1 MSKTVLI
8 ATQKPFSPDAKRQAK
23 AILEEAGYS
32 VRVLESY
39 KEESEL
45 LAAITEA
52 DAVIIRSDKIHAGV
66 LEATSQL
73 KLVVRGGA
81 GYDNVD
87 CAKAK
92 ERGVAVM
99 NTPGQNSNAVA
110 ELVFGMLVYMA
121 RGRFN
126 GKPGT
131 ELKGKTLGIHAI
143 GNVGKNVLRV
153 AQGFGMTVLAH
164 DPYVSAADIEALGAT
179 AIEKVED
186 LYAKSDYLSL
196 HIPATPTTKGSIGKA
211 LLTSMPKGA
220 ALVNTARAE
229 VIDEA
234 GLIEALGERDDLR
247 YITDIAPTAETKAK
261 LTEAFPE
268 RFFCTPKKMGA
279 QTAEANTN
287 AATAGARQIIAF
299 FDKGDRTFV
308 VND

>member
-1 MSKTVLI
+1 MSKTILI
-8 ATQKPFSPDAKRQAK
+8 ATKKPFSPDAKEQAS
-23 AILEEAGYS
+23 AILKDAGYA
-32 VRVLESY
+32 VKVLESY
-39 KEESEL
+39 GDESDL
-45 LAAITEA
+45 LSAIPEA
-52 DAVIIRSDKIHAGV
+52 DAIIIRSDKIHAGV
-66 LEATSQL
+66 LDTAKNL
-73 KLVVRGGA
+73 KLVVRAGA

-87 CAKAK
+87 CAGAK
-92 ERGVAVM
+92 ERSVAVM

-110 ELVFGMLVYMA
+110 ELVFGMMVFAA

-131 ELKGKTLGIHAI
+131 ELKGKTIGIHAL

-153 AQGFGMTVLAH
+153 AKGFGMNVLAH
-164 DPYVSAADIEALGAT
+164 DPFVSNDDIQALGAT
-179 AIEKVED
+179 PVDTVED

-196 HIPATPTTKGSIGKA
+196 HIPNTPKTKGSIGKA
-211 LLTSMPKGA
+211 LLTSLPKNG

-234 GLIEALGERDDLR
+234 GLIEAMKERDDIR
-247 YITDIAPTAETKAK
+247 YITDIAPSDETKAA
-261 LTEAFPE
+261 LEAFGT

-287 AATAGARQIIAF
+287 AATAAARQIIAF
-299 FDKGDRTFV
+299 FEKGERPNV

>member
-1 MSKTVLI
+1 MSKTILI
-8 ATQKPFSPDAKRQAK
+8 ATQKPFSPDAKEQCS
-23 AILEEAGYS
+23 AILKEAGYA
-32 VRVLESY
+32 VRVLEGY

-45 LAAITEA
+45 LAAIAEA
-52 DAVIIRSDKIHAGV
+52 DAIIIRSDDIHAGV
-66 LEATSQL
+66 LDAAKSL
-73 KLVVRGGA
+73 KLVVRAGA

-87 CAKAK
+87 CAGAK

-110 ELVFGMLVYMA
+110 ELVFGMMVYAA
-121 RGRFN
+121 RGRFD

-153 AQGFGMTVLAH
+153 AKGFGMSVLAH
-164 DPYVSAADIEALGAT
+164 DIFVKRADIEALGAT
-179 AIEKVED
+179 PIDTAEE

-196 HIPATPTTKGSIGKA
+196 HIPATKETKGSIGKT
-211 LLTSMPKGA
+211 LLMSMPKGGT
-220 ALVNTARAE
+220 LVNTARAE

-234 GLIEALGERDDLR
+234 GLLEAMKERDDLS
-247 YITDIAPTAETKAK
+247 YITDIAPSDATHAA
-261 LTEAFPE
+261 LEAFGK
-268 RFFCTPKKMGA
+268 RYFCTPKKMGA
-279 QTAEANTN
+279 QTEEANTN

-299 FDKGDRTFV
+299 FEKGERPNV